1 MSIRFISFFHDFK
14 KYSLPIFHEIKK
26 LSTAKIHDF
35 KEKAKE
41 TRHIF
46 PLIVSDYH
54 FSHIDL
60 PTLQPQHFRTAIK
73 IIPLFRRYLYMRGD
87 VDAPIPR

>member
-1 MSIRFISFFHDFK
+1 MSIRFICFFHDFK

-54 FSHIDL
+54 FPILICQLYSHNILEL
-60 PTLQPQHFRTAIK
+60 PLK
-73 IIPLFRRYLYMRGD
+73 
-87 VDAPIPR
+87 